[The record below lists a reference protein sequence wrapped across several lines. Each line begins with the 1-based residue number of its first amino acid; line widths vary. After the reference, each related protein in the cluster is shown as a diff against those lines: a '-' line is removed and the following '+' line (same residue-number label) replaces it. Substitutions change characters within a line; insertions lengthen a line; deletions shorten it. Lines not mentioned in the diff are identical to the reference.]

1 MLKLT
6 DVLNQKADYWELH
19 IFPHGEGGGGWTIWA
34 ISFDSL
40 SSSFPP
46 ERWESV

>member
-19 IFPHGEGGGGWTIWA
+19 IFPHGVGVDDMGHFI
-34 ISFDSL
+34 
-40 SSSFPP
+40 
-46 ERWESV
+46 

>member
-19 IFPHGEGGGGWTIWA
+19 IFPHGGGGGGRYGPFNLIA
-34 ISFDSL
+34 YLLHS
-40 SSSFPP
+40 PP
-46 ERWESV
+46 DRWESV